1 MSKSKKPNIVL
12 IVTDQQNI
20 DTISA
25 YKSYFKD
32 KRLGSHYLRTPN
44 LDRLVRGGYSFLLSH
59 SADPVSCPARA
70 SLFTGHYA
78 TEHGVTYNNV
88 GIDKTIPN
96 LGQWLSEHSD
106 YRCFYSGKWHAGG
119 AWNYP
124 ALTGNR
130 KIPGF
135 ETIPIGEFAVGEHN
149 DYQVS
154 TAVKNF
160 LDDTSESTPFFL
172 VAGLMNPHDIC
183 FWTRGLR
190 GKSLVSDQELFM
202 EDSLCPPLPP
212 NNTYTFKEPQQLAR
226 TRQVANETY
235 WRNYA
240 YDYYRMVEKV
250 DLDVGRILDA
260 VERRKDP
267 TIVIFTSDHGEG
279 LGRHSRVQ
287 KWHPY
292 EQSVKVPLIFYA
304 PGYIEGGVDT
314 DNLVSGID
322 LFPTICDLA
331 GIAAPEAVNG
341 RSLLPLMIGQTAW
354 DRPYVVCE
362 FLHTGRVIRSSR
374 YKYVKMYRFSGNPDK
389 PFVRKSDGGA
399 EKFVPGP
406 DAAKRYQEDPVCL
419 LFDMEKDPWE
429 QHNLAEDSSM
439 RKVLQL
445 HESYLQEWEASVKPG
460 THFDRN

>member
-1 MSKSKKPNIVL
+1 MAKLKRPNIVL
-12 IVTDQQNI
+12 IITDQQNI
-20 DTISA
+20 DAISA

-32 KRLGSHYLRTPN
+32 PRWGSHHLRTPN

-78 TEHGVTYNNV
+78 TEHGVTYNNI

-96 LGQWLSEHSD
+96 LGQWLSTHSD
-106 YRCFYSGKWHAGG
+106 YRCFYAGKWHAGG

-124 ALTGNR
+124 TLTGNR

-154 TAVKNF
+154 TALKNF
-160 LDDTSESTPFFL
+160 LDDSTVTTPFFI

-183 FWTRGLR
+183 FWTKGLR
-190 GKSLVSDQELFM
+190 GKSLVSGRELCV
-202 EDSLCPPLPP
+202 DSAICPALPP
-212 NNTYTFKEPQQLAR
+212 NHVYSFEEPRQLAR
-226 TRQVANETY
+226 TRQQASEVY

-250 DLDVGRILDA
+250 DLDVGRILEA
-260 VERRKDP
+260 VDRRKDP

-304 PGYIEGGVDT
+304 PGYIDECVDT
-314 DNLVSGID
+314 ESLVSGID

-331 GIAAPEAVNG
+331 GVSAPDAVNG
-341 RSLLPLMIGQTAW
+341 RSLLPLMTQQEEW
-354 DRPYVVCE
+354 NRPYVVCE
-362 FLHTGRVIRSSR
+362 FMHTGRVVRSRR
-374 YKYVKMYRFSGNPDK
+374 YKYVKMYRFSGNSDK
-389 PFVRKSDGGA
+389 PFVRKLDGAA
-399 EKFVPGP
+399 EKFVPGS
-406 DAAKRYQEDPVCL
+406 DASQRYQEDTVRL
-419 LFDMEKDPWE
+419 LFDMERDPWE
-429 QHNLAEDSSM
+429 QHNLANDPSLQQ
-439 RKVLQL
+439 VLRL
-445 HESYLQEWEASVKPG
+445 HETYLQQWESSLHPG